1 MESQAYNQQPLD
13 IGMEAMA
20 VLKTVLLLEK
30 DYSGNYIQRILTGN
44 GSFGWKRQQHK
55 RLETFSELGEHHFA
69 FVDDLINYLI
79 KLGLL
84 KVSNPAYGS
93 ISLTDQG
100 KKWME
105 NPESLMTTRGEL
117 RKSWYQIQ
125 LITALKA
132 LRKETAEQKDKQPF
146 ELFTNYTMDVLAE
159 KLPQTEE
166 ALKAIPGVEKMD
178 GATRLMVLTEITRI
192 VEKKEID
199 DETGVFRKAYS
210 PSHQKIKELFLSG
223 KTVVEIAGERDLSQR
238 TVTNYLENLHLAGEI
253 DLRPWI
259 ENTIDG
265 KVLHKVTQYFK
276 QVQSRGLKQAFEVLG
291 VDYNTLRF
299 CRLYMDTPSVQQ
311 VS

>member
-1 MESQAYNQQPLD
+1 MESQAYNQQPID

-30 DYSGNYIQRILTGN
+30 DYSGSYIQRILTGN
-44 GSFGWKRQQHK
+44 DSFGWKKQQHK

-69 FVDDLINYLI
+69 YVDDLINYLI
-79 KLGLL
+79 KHGFL
-84 KVSNPAYGS
+84 KISNPAYGS
-93 ISLTDQG
+93 IALTDEG
-100 KKWME
+100 RKWME
-105 NPESLMTTRGEL
+105 NPDSLMTTKGEL
-117 RKSWYQIQ
+117 RKSWYQVE
-125 LITALKA
+125 LISALKT

-146 ELFTNYTMDVLAE
+146 ELFTNYTMDVLAD

-178 GATRLMVLTEITRI
+178 GATRLMVLAEITRI

-210 PSHQKIKELFLSG
+210 PSHQKIKALFLDG
-223 KTVVEIAGERDLSQR
+223 KKVSEIASERDLSQS

-259 ENTIDG
+259 EDTIDG
-265 KVLHKVTQYFK
+265 KVLHKVTQYFR

-291 VDYNTLRF
+291 VDYGTLRL
-299 CRLYMDTPSVQQ
+299 CRLYMDTPTMQKAS
-311 VS
+311 